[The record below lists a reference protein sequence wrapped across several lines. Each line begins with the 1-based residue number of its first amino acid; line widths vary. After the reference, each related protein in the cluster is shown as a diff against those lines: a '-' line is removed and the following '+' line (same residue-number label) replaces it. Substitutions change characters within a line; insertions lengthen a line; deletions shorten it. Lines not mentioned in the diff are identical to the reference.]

1 MREKRR
7 RGEDGKGGGGG
18 EARLWWWWGE
28 SARWIVA
35 GGHGPKPCG
44 HVSNVKHSPLIFRNS
59 QPTMLRTDRLS
70 GTPNV
75 FQEKIDI
82 QANKKKV

>member
-1 MREKRR
+1 
-7 RGEDGKGGGGG
+7 
-18 EARLWWWWGE
+18 
-28 SARWIVA
+28 
-35 GGHGPKPCG
+35 
-44 HVSNVKHSPLIFRNS
+44 
-59 QPTMLRTDRLS
+59 MLRTDRLS